1 MPRGDRTGPGG
12 MGPMTGRGAGYCS
25 GSAVPGFMN
34 SWGGRGGGYGRGLGR
49 GFGQG
54 RGMGRGFGW
63 YQGSAPMYAPPAY
76 GSIPTVDP
84 QAQASMLRT
93 QAEDLKAQL
102 SSIERE
108 IEKLGSSKED

>member
-1 MPRGDRTGPGG
+1 

-34 SWGGRGGGYGRGLGR
+34 SWGGRGGGYGRGVGR
-49 GFGQG
+49 GFSQG

-63 YQGSAPMYAPPAY
+63 YQGSVPMYAPPAY
-76 GSIPTVDP
+76 GSVPTVDP
-84 QAQASMLRT
+84 QTQASMLRT

>member
-1 MPRGDRTGPGG
+1 
-12 MGPMTGRGAGYCS
+12 
-25 GSAVPGFMN
+25 MN
-34 SWGGRGGGYGRGLGR
+34 SWGGRGGGYGRG
-49 GFGQG
+49 FG

-76 GSIPTVDP
+76 GNVPTIDP

-93 QAEDLKAQL
+93 QAENLKAQL

-108 IEKLGSSKED
+108 IEKLV